1 MEAVTKS
8 VVHASSCNVV
18 FLIQPIYTTFH
29 VDILYFLIA
38 SNVSK
43 YINKKYCEKLPAL
56 VKSEAFTRNKLTSLI
71 PTSLDTY
78 YSPVYKKM
86 DTFYPFISY
95 KNQPASWLVEMLFTI
110 STTYGVGNFWSI
122 SC

>member
-18 FLIQPIYTTFH
+18 FLIQPITINVSCGYLVF
-29 VDILYFLIA
+29 FIA

-78 YSPVYKKM
+78 YSPGYKKM

>member
-18 FLIQPIYTTFH
+18 FLIQPIHTTFH
-29 VDILYFLIA
+29 MDILHFRIA

-56 VKSEAFTRNKLTSLI
+56 VKKRSL
-71 PTSLDTY
+71 
-78 YSPVYKKM
+78 
-86 DTFYPFISY
+86 
-95 KNQPASWLVEMLFTI
+95 PAE
-110 STTYGVGNFWSI
+110 
-122 SC
+122 